1 MSLAT
6 QCARENSFGA
16 SKRSPVTS
24 FTILYFIWSY
34 LLLLPLPPEKIF
46 FLVIHPQPHTHKCVH
61 VQSHIHIHTHAMLH
75 STVRERQ
82 FSWFS
87 PIPWDEYPIMQYT
100 EMAASF
106 QIFTQNS
113 CSSSHVIWCYTSSA
127 VETMSLKSWRI
138 NETE

>member
-1 MSLAT
+1 MGKSVFSIHISALLQNEGDITNVFLYLKFTAIPLPILMSLAT

-82 FSWFS
+82 FS
-87 PIPWDEYPIMQYT
+87 
-100 EMAASF
+100 
-106 QIFTQNS
+106 
-113 CSSSHVIWCYTSSA
+113 
-127 VETMSLKSWRI
+127 
-138 NETE
+138 